1 SMAPA
6 APAIPRPPSMAPA
19 APAIPRP
26 PSMATAPAAPSPVPS
41 GPAPVPRSPAP
52 APAQPEF
59 EIQTE
64 TQWVL
69 VSNQVDLM
77 GVMIVDGDGNCV
89 FGADDMGYPLDST
102 GQPFQQAQY
111 LEKVVEK
118 RVPRAGAAP
127 AVAKEKVQVLVPNQ
141 VDAYGMEIVDAS
153 NNPVYGMDPSG
164 WYAMDSAGQAFEQT
178 QWMEVEVEKQPEKG
192 PFPPNLTDSFGVQV
206 VDDKGFAIYGSDEF
220 NQPLD
225 PNGKGVWWEGS
236 SRPKYPDMIDIGA
249 LAQKKNGMVL
259 TPRVDNTLGDK
270 FMLSARNVE
279 ALGLYEGM
287 MIEIEDH
294 KTRGTGA
301 GRIKVGSI
309 EDRFIGMTQDAYD
322 AANIVEKDDVVT
334 SSAEPPIE
342 KREVMTVNVKT
353 MDDFG
358 GMCAIGPRLSLSLNL
373 GGRSTN
379 EVMSFEDPLTGSFGA
394 AKVKIDPELP
404 ENMIKI
410 DSEIYEA
417 SGIGSDQVEIRINRR
432 KIIPIQEATIGI
444 NPITGDQVWE
454 VLAKARRFVG
464 NLKSWLSNYIVFK
477 DLKLRWKQ
485 AGALIKILD
494 SKPDLSG
501 DVLAEFKPTTNIL
514 LKPEGLVT
522 FNAILII
529 DISRSMMARDLLVA
543 KIGPAIE
550 GIKAAM
556 GAKEIQDFL
565 KQFKEGTSVPRRI
578 GAAFAA
584 ILFLAEKVGRGF
596 GEKVSIVRFADTA
609 EALDFGGRPYME
621 GSSGEKNVLEN
632 TAKQI
637 VDQIGNAYG
646 QATSMGQA
654 MLTAQELIYK
664 FQDIEGGE
672 EQAKPIMLILLTDGA
687 PTDQNNFEVAVQE
700 IAKNQNVVFYVIGMG
715 QTDAPRMTAAATSC
729 GGEYFE
735 PADAGELLIWYSKRA
750 RDLQV
755 RLKSSKKKEDEL
767 PMV

>member
-1 SMAPA
+1 PGVPAIPNPPSMAPGV
-6 APAIPRPPSMAPA
+6 PAVPKPPSMAPA
-19 APAIPRP
+19 VPA
-26 PSMATAPAAPSPVPS
+26 
-41 GPAPVPRSPAP
+41 PAPVPAMPKPPAP
-52 APAQPEF
+52 AVPAPEEF
-59 EIQTE
+59 EIRTE

-69 VSNQVDLM
+69 VPNQVDSM
-77 GVMIVDGDGNCV
+77 GVMIVDGDANCV
-89 FGADDMGYPLDST
+89 FGTDDMGYPLDST

-111 LEKVVEK
+111 LEKTVETK
-118 RVPRAGAAP
+118 VPKKGAAAP
-127 AVAKEKVQVLVPNQ
+127 AGPPKEKVQVLVPNQ
-141 VDAYGMEIVDAS
+141 VDSYGVEIVDAN

-178 QWMEVEVEKQPEKG
+178 QWMEIEVEKQPEKG
-192 PFPPNLTDSFGVQV
+192 PFPPNMTDAFGVPV
-206 VDDKGFAIYGSDEF
+206 VDDKGFAIYGQDEF

-225 PNGKGVWWEGS
+225 QNGKGVWWEGS
-236 SRPKYPDMIDIGA
+236 SRPKYPDMIDIAA
-249 LAQKKNGMVL
+249 LAQKKNGIVL

-301 GRIKVGSI
+301 GRIKIGSI

-322 AANIVEKDDVVT
+322 AANIVEKDDVVV

-394 AKVKIDPELP
+394 AKVKIDPDLP
-404 ENMIKI
+404 ENVIKI

-417 SGIGSDQVEIRINRR
+417 SGIGSDQVEIRINKR

-454 VLAKARRFVG
+454 VLSKARRYVG
-464 NLKSWLSNYIVFK
+464 NLKSWLANYIVFK

-529 DISRSMMARDLLVA
+529 DISRSMMARDLQVA

-596 GEKVSIVRFADTA
+596 GEKVAIIRFADTA
-609 EALDFGGRPYME
+609 EALDFGGKLWME

-632 TAKQI
+632 TARMI

-664 FQDIEGGE
+664 FQDAEGGE
-672 EQAKPIMLILLTDGA
+672 EQAKPIMMILLTDGA
-687 PTDQNNFEVAVQE
+687 PTDGSNFEVAVQE
-700 IAKNQNVVFYVIGMG
+700 IAKNQNVVFYVIGLG

-735 PADAGELLIWYSKRA
+735 PKDAGELLIWYSKRA

-755 RLKSSKKKEDEL
+755 RLKSAKKKESEE
-767 PMV
+767 PAA